1 MRYSITFVVL
11 CTAYLWLS
19 PHIVEVA
26 EAKLENMLRENFRVS
41 LVEKVASLKY
51 NYIENQDSWDLISRV
66 CKEPE
71 KQCTC

>member
-41 LVEKVASLKY
+41 LVEKVASLK
-51 NYIENQDSWDLISRV
+51 
-66 CKEPE
+66 
-71 KQCTC
+71 